1 MHIHPPELRACGLR
15 EERPTRR
22 LAETFIPMHV
32 YPIVQKPE
40 TAWEQ
45 EHLIDERL
53 DFARMLRRESNLVNF
68 SVLLLKICVTTNSS
82 QSKYHEGSRGLL
94 AGLGEL
100 TAENMPVLSLCQY
113 FELTHVTA
121 QLKCPLNC
129 SVKMSAC

>member
-68 SVLLLKICVTTNSS
+68 SVLLLKICVTTNSIS
-82 QSKYHEGSRGLL
+82 IKVPRGVKRP
-94 AGLGEL
+94 LGWSGRIDRRICL
-100 TAENMPVLSLCQY
+100 YYRFVNTSN
-113 FELTHVTA
+113 
-121 QLKCPLNC
+121 
-129 SVKMSAC
+129 